1 MIDLKLIS
9 YICLLVFIFG
19 ILWLVIAPYSKKGNK
34 CFLIYLIQRNDV
46 DRFSIAKDLDNEY
59 YENSLIAKK
68 SGVQFRA
75 FKCNVSYK
83 GINITGEINID
94 EN

>member
-1 MIDLKLIS
+1 MCIRDS
-9 YICLLVFIFG
+9 
-19 ILWLVIAPYSKKGNK
+19 
-34 CFLIYLIQRNDV
+34 
-46 DRFSIAKDLDNEY
+46 SIAKDLDNEY

>member
-1 MIDLKLIS
+1 MSIMKI
-9 YICLLVFIFG
+9 LL
-19 ILWLVIAPYSKKGNK
+19 
-34 CFLIYLIQRNDV
+34 QQ
-46 DRFSIAKDLDNEY
+46 
-59 YENSLIAKK
+59 KK

>member
-1 MIDLKLIS
+1 MCI
-9 YICLLVFIFG
+9 
-19 ILWLVIAPYSKKGNK
+19 
-34 CFLIYLIQRNDV
+34 R
-46 DRFSIAKDLDNEY
+46 DRY